1 MPDRVAVSS
10 ADFIRNIGYWQNEAL
25 RRPVSIT
32 HHGRER
38 LVLTAPDQF
47 DAKRTDQAAMQARAD
62 AGAAQSLAATLAD
75 HMEEGFLSFNG
86 QLRVEASNAVSQAF
100 LGRSK
105 AETTGAAVLD
115 LFPQP
120 IASILQDRLQT
131 VRRARQ
137 VERFEATAFDGRT
150 LSLKVLP
157 TADGAIVL
165 FENITEIQLLR
176 QRMEEYEA
184 GRTAARHHP
193 MIVPLRL
200 DARARVEWVD
210 DKFGTFTGFECGALV
225 GHRFVDLVAP
235 ANRRRASELLD
246 QALSQRMVAQG
257 DVIFLGRNGAE
268 YPGHITLAPVLSD
281 YVAQGLSGVF
291 VQPDPLEFG
300 ERLNAVGHASA

>member
-10 ADFIRNIGYWQNEAL
+10 ADFIRNIGFWQNEAL

-38 LVLTAPDQF
+38 LVLAAPDEF
-47 DAKRTDQAAMQARAD
+47 DAKRTDQAAVQALAD
-62 AGAAQSLAATLAD
+62 AGAAQSLAATLSD
-75 HMEEGFLSFNG
+75 HMEEGFLQFDD
-86 QLRVEASNAVSQAF
+86 QLRVEDSNAVSQAF
-100 LGRSK
+100 LGRGK
-105 AETTGAAVLD
+105 AEIAGATVLD

-157 TADGAIVL
+157 TSEGAILL
-165 FENITEIQLLR
+165 FQNITEIRVLR

-184 GRTAARHHP
+184 GRTAASCHP

-200 DARARVEWVD
+200 DTRARVEWVD
-210 DKFGTFTGFECGALV
+210 DKFGAFTGFDCGALV
-225 GHRFVDLVAP
+225 GHRFVDLVATT
-235 ANRRRASELLD
+235 NRRQASDLIERV
-246 QALSQRMVAQG
+246 LSERTVAQG
-257 DVIFLGRNGAE
+257 GVTFLGRNGVE
-268 YPGHITLAPVLSD
+268 YPGHLTLAPVLSD
-281 YVAQGLSGVF
+281 YIAQGVAGVF
-291 VQPDPLEFG
+291 VKPDPLDFG
-300 ERLNAVGHASA
+300 ERSNNVGHASA